1 MQEHNPTDTSLN
13 LAVMRLNAAHRLL
26 DVARFEMDAETVARS
41 VDLARAAYDEVRS
54 VLTPLEL
61 DVRQYK
67 RLTTSL
73 EALSARLE
81 AVRRNL

>member
-13 LAVMRLNAAHRLL
+13 LAVTRLNAAHSLL
-26 DVARFEMDAETVARS
+26 DVARFETDAETVARS

-61 DVRQYK
+61 DVRQRK

-73 EALSARLE
+73 DALSARLE